1 MGPTRAPTPAPT
13 ASPTTV
19 DCGNMGGSDC
29 SASLQSWAGAGNCVA
44 LVTTN
49 YHNCRTYCA
58 NRYRGC
64 VKAMNNVGS
73 CGLNKDGHNRQS
85 TAEDGCL
92 QKWGDQICV
101 CGSISRWQPFL
112 YVWFARLSLGVAMVR
127 EPEAKEPG
135 LESIVLFCCQT
146 HGIVYKKLTNAK
158 RLRA

>member
-13 ASPTTV
+13 PSPTTV

-101 CGSISRWQPFL
+101 CGSVEVPTL
-112 YVWFARLSLGVAMVR
+112 APTPA
-127 EPEAKEPG
+127 P
-135 LESIVLFCCQT
+135 T
-146 HGIVYKKLTNAK
+146 
-158 RLRA
+158 RAPTPAPTPSPTTVDCGNMG